1 MSQAK
6 SYAMTS
12 PVGMRN
18 LTVTGAIG
26 KVPKGSLVT
35 RPGETTSVNTTCVE
49 YAVPHHE
56 VLGLRGAGWAF
67 ASPGDKRAFEAEVT
81 RRAAELAEAERKAE
95 PTPTPTLNT
104 PTLPEPREVTG
115 DLPEDEED

>member
-6 SYAMTS
+6 TYAMT
-12 PVGMRN
+12 PPGLRN

-26 KVPKGSLVT
+26 KVPKGALVT
-35 RPGETTSVNTTCVE
+35 RPGETTPVKTACVE

-67 ASPGDKRAFEAEVT
+67 ASPGDKRAFEVETA
-81 RRAAELAEAERKAE
+81 RRAADLGLVKAA
-95 PTPTPTLNT
+95 PAPALTTPTI
-104 PTLPEPREVTG
+104 PEPREVTG